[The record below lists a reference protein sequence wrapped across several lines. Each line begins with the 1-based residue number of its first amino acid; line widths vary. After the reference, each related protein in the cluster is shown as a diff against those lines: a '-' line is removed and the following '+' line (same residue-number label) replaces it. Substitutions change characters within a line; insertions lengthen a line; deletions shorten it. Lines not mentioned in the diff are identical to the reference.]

1 MDAVARHV
9 PPSAAGGHR
18 ARTAAEIPSPRVEP
32 TPGRRDRARPR
43 RARGGDRGWKADGLL
58 DRRVAIAV
66 AEAQRITVVSWRY
79 KAEQRVI
86 GAVGQDVHRQAKAG
100 AGFGICDALA
110 ALATDLENGKS
121 SAMRALERMTAS
133 VLGFLTVPRLAR
145 MIARH
150 FVLHVTAEPAAEV
163 DAVIAALRAYG
174 VLLCVID
181 GRDLQRC
188 RCLRVLAVSEID
200 ETIRSEVRE
209 VVGRGLEQ
217 LGRESRPFV

>member
-1 MDAVARHV
+1 V
-9 PPSAAGGHR
+9 
-18 ARTAAEIPSPRVEP
+18 I
-32 TPGRRDRARPR
+32 
-43 RARGGDRGWKADGLL
+43 
-58 DRRVAIAV
+58 
-66 AEAQRITVVSWRY
+66 WRY

-86 GAVGQDVHRQAKAG
+86 GAVGRDVHRRAKASASSG
-100 AGFGICDALA
+100 MCDALA
-110 ALATDLENGKS
+110 GLATDLENGSS

-133 VLGFLTVPRLAR
+133 VLGFVTVPRLAR
-145 MIARH
+145 MVARH

-163 DAVIAALRAYG
+163 DAVVAAPRAYG

-188 RCLRVLAVSEID
+188 RCLRALVVSEID